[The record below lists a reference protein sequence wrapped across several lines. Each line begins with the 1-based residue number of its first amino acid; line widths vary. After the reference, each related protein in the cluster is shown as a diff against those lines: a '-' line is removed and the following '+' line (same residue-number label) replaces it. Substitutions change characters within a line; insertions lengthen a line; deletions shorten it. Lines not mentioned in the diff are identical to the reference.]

1 MDNVIE
7 VNRLS
12 KQFGSKTVLRDVC
25 LEVPRGAVFGFLGNN
40 GAGKSTF
47 IRLLL
52 NLLRPER
59 GQIYLFGKEISYGDI
74 SYRTNLG
81 CLVDS
86 PSLYLHLTPVEYLT
100 ISQTIK
106 NLSKIEIERALNLV
120 GMQKYAKQKMRSFS
134 LGMKQRIALA
144 NALMGEPELLIL
156 DEPTN
161 GLDPRGI
168 QEIRELLKDLPNR
181 LQTTVF
187 LSSHLLDEIE
197 RTATHVAILDAGEIR
212 AQSTLATLLQAQ
224 KAFLEIDSSKASD
237 VFKVLLE
244 NNFSPELKSSNQVKV
259 VIEEESQCPII
270 HRLIF
275 EADLPLFQ
283 SNFIRPSLENIFLG
297 ETGEELIPSP
307 VSQFSQSQLTNL
319 ATDELSDRQSTVGEE

>member
-1 MDNVIE
+1 MDTVIE
-7 VNRLS
+7 VNQLTKSFGDKTILS
-12 KQFGSKTVLRDVC
+12 NVC
-25 LEVPRGAVFGFLGNN
+25 VEVPRGAVFGFLGNN

-52 NLLRPER
+52 NLLRPDN
-59 GQIYLFGKEISYGDI
+59 GQIRLFGKEISYGDI

-86 PSLYLHLTPVEYLT
+86 PSLYLHLTPAEYLT
-100 ISQTIK
+100 IGQMIK
-106 NLSKIEIERALNLV
+106 GLSKTEIDSALDLV
-120 GMQKYAKQKMRSFS
+120 GMRKYAKQKMKTFS

-144 NALMGEPELLIL
+144 NALMGRPELLIL

-181 LQTTVF
+181 LKTSVF

-197 RTATHVAILDAGEIR
+197 KTASHVAILDEGEIKT
-212 AQSTLATLLQAQ
+212 QSTLPELLQAQ
-224 KAFLEIDSSKASD
+224 KTYLEISSSHAQE
-237 VFKVLLE
+237 VRVVLQR
-244 NNFSPELKSSNQVKV
+244 NNFLTELKSSSQVKV
-259 VIEEESQCPII
+259 VIEDESQCPTI

-275 EADLPLFQ
+275 EAALPLIQ
-283 SNFIRPSLENIFLG
+283 SNLIRPSLENIFLG
-297 ETGEELIPSP
+297 ATGQALTPAKVLTPANVKCFSPSD
-307 VSQFSQSQLTNL
+307 SINLTTSNTL
-319 ATDELSDRQSTVGEE
+319 